1 MVPARRRRGRGSC
14 ARWGPS
20 PPGVAADLPEERL
33 DASRVL
39 HRPVGPEVE
48 LGRDPQIQMLPEPV
62 ADEATGADEG
72 RQGSG
77 PLGLVAED
85 RHEDLGGSQ
94 VACGLDFG
102 HRHESEPRVL
112 ELPLQERR
120 DLLLDEL
127 IDPVQP
133 LALHQRISTEVSS
146 TRPATLS
153 SMKSIAL
160 AMTSL
165 ACRASAET

>member
-1 MVPARRRRGRGSC
+1 SRRRHTRFSRDWSSDVC
-14 ARWGPS
+14 S
-20 PPGVAADLPEERL
+20 SDLIE
-33 DASRVL
+33 
-39 HRPVGPEVE
+39 
-48 LGRDPQIQMLPEPV
+48 MLPEPV
-62 ADEATGADEG
+62 ADEAAGADEG
-72 RQGSG
+72 RQRAR
-77 PLGLVAED
+77 PLRFVAQD
-85 RHEDLGGSQ
+85 RHEDLGRSQ
-94 VACGLDFG
+94 ISRSLDLG
-102 HRHESEPRVL
+102 HRHESQSGIL
-112 ELPLQERR
+112 ELALQERR

-127 IDPVQP
+127 IHPVQS

>member
-39 HRPVGPEVE
+39 RRPVGPEVE

-62 ADEATGADEG
+62 PDKAASAREG
-72 RQGSG
+72 RQRSG

-85 RHEDLGGSQ
+85 RHEDLRGSQ
-94 VACGLDFG
+94 VLRCLDLG
-102 HRHESEPRVL
+102 DRDESEPRIL
-112 ELPLQERR
+112 ELALEEYR
-120 DLLLDEL
+120 D
-127 IDPVQP
+127 
-133 LALHQRISTEVSS
+133 
-146 TRPATLS
+146 
-153 SMKSIAL
+153 
-160 AMTSL
+160 
-165 ACRASAET
+165 